1 MSVHG
6 NSLVD
11 YFLLSTGLFE
21 SVCKLIVTD
30 RSESDH
36 MPVELYLYGMPDNS
50 MGCGETETVGKKTKF
65 IWQESKREE
74 VLVQIE
80 SVEFR
85 EQLERAENMLVESVD
100 ASLSV
105 FNNAMIETARCMIK
119 TVRGGNVKQSKSP
132 WFDKECR
139 DKKKKVNRLLKKY
152 RKFKGNGDFI
162 LYQIAR
168 REYKVLLHTKASRYK
183 EVQAERLVSSTGSSK
198 TFWSEV
204 RRYRT
209 NKSSVKNNILPQE
222 WIKHFDQVLNE
233 GVETESDEVEQD
245 SDNVDNFVDILD
257 ADITEVEV
265 QTAIKKLKNN
275 KAAGPD
281 GIVAELIKLAET
293 KVVKYLTKL
302 FNKIFQSGT
311 FPLEWTRSIIV
322 PLHKKGDHSL
332 PDNYRGISLLSI
344 VSKVY
349 TSVLNNRLK
358 QWSEENN
365 IITDAQEGFRKGRST
380 TNHIFSLHA
389 LIEKQF
395 LSDSKLY
402 VAFMDFRKCYDTIN
416 RSILWSVL
424 SKSGIQGKMLMAL
437 KGIYS
442 SVQSCVLCNGGL
454 SEYFQ
459 CLQGLKQGCILSP
472 EIFSLLINDLALEI
486 LAKARHGVPL
496 GAAEIDL
503 FLLMFA
509 DDLTLLS
516 TTIVGLQNQLNALST
531 AAVRLG
537 LTINLD
543 KSKIIVFR
551 KGGFLGRRERW
562 FFGGSQL
569 EVVNSFKFLGL
580 TFSTRLSFTA
590 ALEDAATKAK
600 KCTVEILRALRKINC
615 ISPIVFFKLFD
626 SQVVP
631 ILMYAAE
638 VWGYKQYDVIERVH
652 IFACK
657 SFLRVCNK
665 TPNDVVYG
673 EVGRYPLHIV
683 AIVKC
688 VKYWLR
694 LLIQPENYYSKKCYN
709 MLLLL
714 HNRGKTTWVSHVQN
728 ILLSNGFEQVWLFG
742 CGNEKAFVCELKER
756 LFSSFVHGWF
766 EHIGTSVHVGMYGQ
780 LKSVFEREK
789 YVVCLKSE
797 SYRSALARFRMGVSE
812 INKHRFR
819 FSKNDQD
826 KKCKF
831 CKRKT
836 EDEIHFLFECPKY
849 DDLRNKFLTFVQLKE
864 NFNEAVISVLNC
876 EKDILKVAMYIFH
889 AQQLRLK

>member
-1 MSVHG
+1 
-6 NSLVD
+6 
-11 YFLLSTGLFE
+11 
-21 SVCKLIVTD
+21 
-30 RSESDH
+30 
-36 MPVELYLYGMPDNS
+36 
-50 MGCGETETVGKKTKF
+50 
-65 IWQESKREE
+65 
-74 VLVQIE
+74 
-80 SVEFR
+80 
-85 EQLERAENMLVESVD
+85 
-100 ASLSV
+100 
-105 FNNAMIETARCMIK
+105 
-119 TVRGGNVKQSKSP
+119 
-132 WFDKECR
+132 
-139 DKKKKVNRLLKKY
+139 
-152 RKFKGNGDFI
+152 
-162 LYQIAR
+162 
-168 REYKVLLHTKASRYK
+168 
-183 EVQAERLVSSTGSSK
+183 
-198 TFWSEV
+198 
-204 RRYRT
+204 
-209 NKSSVKNNILPQE
+209 
-222 WIKHFDQVLNE
+222 
-233 GVETESDEVEQD
+233 
-245 SDNVDNFVDILD
+245 
-257 ADITEVEV
+257 
-265 QTAIKKLKNN
+265 
-275 KAAGPD
+275 
-281 GIVAELIKLAET
+281 
-293 KVVKYLTKL
+293 
-302 FNKIFQSGT
+302 
-311 FPLEWTRSIIV
+311 
-322 PLHKKGDHSL
+322 
-332 PDNYRGISLLSI
+332 
-344 VSKVY
+344 
-349 TSVLNNRLK
+349 
-358 QWSEENN
+358 
-365 IITDAQEGFRKGRST
+365 
-380 TNHIFSLHA
+380 
-389 LIEKQF
+389 
-395 LSDSKLY
+395 
-402 VAFMDFRKCYDTIN
+402 
-416 RSILWSVL
+416 
-424 SKSGIQGKMLMAL
+424 
-437 KGIYS
+437 
-442 SVQSCVLCNGGL
+442 
-454 SEYFQ
+454 
-459 CLQGLKQGCILSP
+459 
-472 EIFSLLINDLALEI
+472 
-486 LAKARHGVPL
+486 
-496 GAAEIDL
+496 
-503 FLLMFA
+503 
-509 DDLTLLS
+509 
-516 TTIVGLQNQLNALST
+516 
-531 AAVRLG
+531 VRLG